1 MDKPCQRELHINH
14 RLVQQQRIYKLRP
27 LQLMELHRTTGVEAR
42 HHDHHIIPSDIHH
55 VIKRSQGGG
64 DQPDNLITLCM
75 YCHAVIHGTRFPDM
89 PDWMDQAE
97 LNQAAVEY
105 VADHYAGSWWPW
117 AKNYMEM
124 REGG

>member
-1 MDKPCQRELHINH
+1 
-14 RLVQQQRIYKLRP
+14 
-27 LQLMELHRTTGVEAR
+27 
-42 HHDHHIIPSDIHH
+42 
-55 VIKRSQGGG
+55 
-64 DQPDNLITLCM
+64 M

-97 LNQAAVEY
+97 LSQAAVEY

-124 REGG
+124 RGEGG

>member
-1 MDKPCQRELHINH
+1 MPCAIPPGA
-14 RLVQQQRIYKLRP
+14 YKS
-27 LQLMELHRTTGVEAR
+27 TTSFPGAR
-42 HHDHHIIPSDIHH
+42 A
-55 VIKRSQGGG
+55 GG

-97 LNQAAVEY
+97 LSQAAVEY

>member
-1 MDKPCQRELHINH
+1 MRFQPGHPNPPRHQAKPGR
-14 RLVQQQRIYKLRP
+14 
-27 LQLMELHRTTGVEAR
+27 
-42 HHDHHIIPSDIHH
+42 
-55 VIKRSQGGG
+55 G